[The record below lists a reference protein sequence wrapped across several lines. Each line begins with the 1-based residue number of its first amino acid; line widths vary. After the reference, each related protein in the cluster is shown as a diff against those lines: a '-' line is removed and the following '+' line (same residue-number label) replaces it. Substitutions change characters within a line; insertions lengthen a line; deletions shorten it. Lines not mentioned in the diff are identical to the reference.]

1 MEIGIWG
8 LLCHGEGE
16 LHLNGWRWRR
26 VGGGGWPCVDESID
40 AKRCIRG
47 IYDKEDVDLLVY
59 EECCWLFSIF
69 AI

>member
-1 MEIGIWG
+1 M
-8 LLCHGEGE
+8 
-16 LHLNGWRWRR
+16 
-26 VGGGGWPCVDESID
+26 GGGGWPCVDESID